1 MNKKLLACGLVS
13 LGFSLSLLAM
23 NVPSQGTGVAA
34 QSTMPSP
41 LKIDSIKSALMQLYQ
56 ELSIARAD
64 VERLKSANPES
75 LSEADK
81 AQLALVEQRVAQ
93 LQKEIL
99 GRKAVMSA
107 MINLLKKAPNS

>member
-1 MNKKLLACGLVS
+1 MNKKLLACSIVC

-23 NVPSQGTGVAA
+23 NTSSQSTGIAA

-41 LKIDSIKSALMQLYQ
+41 LKIDSIKNALMQLYQ

-64 VERLKSANPES
+64 FDRLKSAAPES

-81 AQLALVEQRVAQ
+81 AQLVLLEQRVAQ

-99 GRKAVMSA
+99 GRKAVMST
-107 MINLLKKAPNS
+107 MISMLKKSS